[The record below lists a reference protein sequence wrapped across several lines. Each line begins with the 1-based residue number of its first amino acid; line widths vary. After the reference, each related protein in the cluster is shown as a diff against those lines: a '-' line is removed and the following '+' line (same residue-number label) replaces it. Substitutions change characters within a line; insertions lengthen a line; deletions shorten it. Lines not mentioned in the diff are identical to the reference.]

1 MMIIIIII
9 IIITDT
15 RKKGQTRRRW
25 KERIEEGIPMVITM
39 TALPELYLVTDWVTE
54 WIYSAL
60 CKAVYRSVITNKLH
74 CMRPVPSSRA

>member
-1 MMIIIIII
+1 MMI

-25 KERIEEGIPMVITM
+25 KERIEAGIPMTIIM
-39 TALPELYLVTDWVTE
+39 TALPEHYHVTDWVPE
-54 WIYSAL
+54 LIYSAL
-60 CKAVYRSVITNKLH
+60 CKAVYRSVITNELH